1 MIVSRFAQL
10 SVSLTRKA
18 SPFQLVAALREEH
31 EAELARM
38 LEAAAQQA
46 AEGAAVEQPAQA
58 TPTPAPAAGPFNYT
72 PDDRAGM
79 E

>member
-1 MIVSRFAQL
+1 ML
-10 SVSLTRKA
+10 PVSLTQKA

-46 AEGAAVEQPAQA
+46 AEGAGEASPAAQA

>member
-1 MIVSRFAQL
+1 ML
-10 SVSLTRKA
+10 SVSLTQKA

-46 AEGAAVEQPAQA
+46 AQGVGEASQPAQA